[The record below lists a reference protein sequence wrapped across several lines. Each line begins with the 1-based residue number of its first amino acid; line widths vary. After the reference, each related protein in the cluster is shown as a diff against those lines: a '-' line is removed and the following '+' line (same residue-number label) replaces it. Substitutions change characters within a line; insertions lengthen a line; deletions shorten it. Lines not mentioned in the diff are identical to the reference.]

1 MLTVATP
8 WLFPTAVAVSVTCS
22 ALVTVVG
29 AEYVT
34 ALGLMFVRVPQAL
47 PVQEVPVKGPRVQFT
62 PLLEVALLERLKTA
76 TVKSTVCPWSIV
88 WFVLGFGTTANCG
101 LLPPQPARAINSV
114 QRNAAMLLRRARPG
128 RLPPFCLLNNIAMML
143 PSTIN
148 PAARAYSSRKLRTRI
163 VPLVHSPLRKPRPTE
178 VRRCWHALATCALN
192 ARKQTS

>member
-29 AEYVT
+29 AAYVT

-47 PVQEVPVKGPRVQFT
+47 PVQEVPVNGPRVQFT
-62 PLLEVALLERLKTA
+62 PLLEVALLERLNTA

-88 WFVLGFGTTANCG
+88 CGLLGFGSTANCG
-101 LLPPQPARAINSV
+101 LLPPQLARANNV
-114 QRNAAMLLRRARPG
+114 QKSAAKLLRRARPG
-128 RLPPFCLLNNIAMML
+128 RLPPFCLLDNIAMMP

-148 PAARAYSSRKLRTRI
+148 PAARIFFTQIAHTR
-163 VPLVHSPLRKPRPTE
+163 R
-178 VRRCWHALATCALN
+178 
-192 ARKQTS
+192 